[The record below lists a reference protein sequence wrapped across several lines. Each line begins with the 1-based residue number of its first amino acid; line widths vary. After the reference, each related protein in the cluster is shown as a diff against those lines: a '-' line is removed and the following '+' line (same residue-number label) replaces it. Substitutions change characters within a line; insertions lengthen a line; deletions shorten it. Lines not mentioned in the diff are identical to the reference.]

1 MANIGERIMQA
12 RKAKGLTQD
21 ALAQLVNVSR
31 QTVSHWENGRALP
44 DVATAAQ
51 LSKVLA
57 VDFLADEAESAA
69 DAAALQP
76 TESAEAPAAIPT
88 AVQET
93 QEQTDGRFA
102 NPPEAPK
109 KPNQRKRVALV
120 CAPIAAIIAVIIAIV
135 LPMLPKP
142 QAVIELSYPP
152 ENAYMMKEDNGFVG
166 WQIHFYS
173 TNVSDVPFTP
183 TYAQAKWYE
192 GDKLNGS
199 SPAVDYEFMRNWM
212 ESDALVKGEFPLDLY
227 CGTDKLNV
235 DRGVFII
242 SGTDAN
248 GHELSFSIGIDLI
261 HEFAPESEN

>member
-1 MANIGERIMQA
+1 MANIGEKIMQA
-12 RKAKGLTQD
+12 RKTKGLTQD

-51 LSKVLA
+51 LSKVLD
-57 VDFLADEAESAA
+57 VDFLADDEARDAGEPLAAESAQEQSNLLT
-69 DAAALQP
+69 DA
-76 TESAEAPAAIPT
+76 
-88 AVQET
+88 QET
-93 QEQTDGRFA
+93 QKQTDGRFD
-102 NPPEAPK
+102 NPPEQPK
-109 KPNQRKRVALV
+109 QPGSRKRIAIICTAVV
-120 CAPIAAIIAVIIAIV
+120 IIVAAIVGIV
-135 LPMLPKP
+135 LPMMPKA
-142 QAVIELSYPP
+142 QAEIELSYPP
-152 ENAYMMKEDNGFVG
+152 ENAYMMKEDDGFVG

-199 SPAVDYEFMRNWM
+199 SPAIDYEFMRNWM
-212 ESDALVKGEFPLDLY
+212 ESDALVKGEWPLDLY

-248 GHELSFSIGIDLI
+248 GHELTFSISIDLI
-261 HEFAPESEN
+261 HEFPPESEN

>member
-1 MANIGERIMQA
+1 MANIGEKIMQA

-44 DVATAAQ
+44 DVTTAAQ
-51 LSKVLA
+51 LSKVLD
-57 VDFLADEAESAA
+57 VDFMADDEAQDAGEPQAA
-69 DAAALQP
+69 ERVQEQSTLQTAA
-76 TESAEAPAAIPT
+76 
-88 AVQET
+88 QET
-93 QEQTDGRFA
+93 QKQTDGRFE
-102 NPPEAPK
+102 NPPEEPK
-109 KPNQRKRVALV
+109 QPNQRKRIAIICTAVV
-120 CAPIAAIIAVIIAIV
+120 IIVAAIVGIA
-135 LPMLPKP
+135 LTMMPKA

-152 ENAYMMKEDNGFVG
+152 ENAYMMKEDDGFVG

-199 SPAVDYEFMRNWM
+199 SPAASYDFMRRWM
-212 ESDALVKGEFPLDLY
+212 ESDALVKGEMPLDLY

-235 DRGVFII
+235 QYGIFTI

-248 GHELSFSIGIDLI
+248 GNELKFSIRIDLI